1 MSVTLNLELRTTVFI
16 SFFVFFF
23 FFQPHRFNG
32 CRREESPNENEQ
44 VQTGS
49 GIRFQ
54 AGTRLSFKGKGVLF

>member
-1 MSVTLNLELRTTVFI
+1 MNVTLSLELRTTVFI
-16 SFFVFFF
+16 FFFVC
-23 FFQPHRFNG
+23 FFQLNRFNG

>member
-16 SFFVFFF
+16 SFFVCF
-23 FFQPHRFNG
+23 FFQLNRFNG